1 MRALSTTDA
10 ENILRQLYGISASA
24 NRLPGELDL
33 NFHIRTDSGDQY
45 LLKIYPA
52 ERQAL
57 GRSKTRCR
65 EEWSR
70 AWRVSRQA
78 R

>member
-33 NFHIRTDSGDQY
+33 NFHIRTGSGDQY
-45 LLKIYPA
+45 LLKIYLPGRA
-52 ERQAL
+52 GSVLDLQNKALAYLESTRSEER
-57 GRSKTRCR
+57 
-65 EEWSR
+65 
-70 AWRVSRQA
+70 V
-78 R
+78 